1 MRVFIRPDW
10 AGDSTMKR
18 TRHTPEQIIRKLKT
32 ADQLIAQGKT
42 VFDVCRVL
50 EVAQPATYHRW
61 RQLYGGMK
69 AEEAKRLT
77 QLEKENARLKKLLAE
92 AELEKA
98 MLKDLAEGNF

>member
-1 MRVFIRPDW
+1 MRVLIRPDW

-32 ADQLIAQGKT
+32 ADQLLAQGQT
-42 VFDVCRVL
+42 VADACRVL
-50 EVAQPATYHRW
+50 EVSHPTYHRW

-69 AEEAKRLT
+69 AEEAKRLSH
-77 QLEKENARLKKLLAE
+77 LEKENARLKRLLAE
-92 AELEKA
+92 AELDKA

>member
-1 MRVFIRPDW
+1 MRVLIRPDW
-10 AGDSTMKR
+10 AGDSIMKR
-18 TRHTPEQIIRKLKT
+18 TCHTPEQIIRKLKT
-32 ADQLIAQGKT
+32 ADHLIVQGKT
-42 VFDVCRVL
+42 VADVCRVL
-50 EVAQPATYHRW
+50 EVAQPTYHRW